1 MKRVF
6 DLLSLLKMCCQEGM
20 NGDLDCSTQ
29 EGKESFMHM
38 IAIVELIETKLKQ
51 KDNGEMF
58 LNKG

>member
-6 DLLSLLKMCCQEGM
+6 DLLSILKMSCQEGM
-20 NGDLDCSTQ
+20 NGDWDCSTE
-29 EGKESFMHM
+29 EGRESFGHM